1 VDGNFVAA
9 KPMKGTVLVNIADM
23 MQRWTADRFKSTV
36 FGLDF
41 IGQLLINLNV
51 TIMVIYITALANI
64 AKLTFFLWIWAQE
77 NAPNIGLRKKH

>member
-41 IGQLLINLNV
+41 IGQLS
-51 TIMVIYITALANI
+51 T
-64 AKLTFFLWIWAQE
+64 
-77 NAPNIGLRKKH
+77 